1 MARTSGVE
9 FQIIYKLSFESVI
22 RGHHVYKTTWTPKG
36 NDELECHED
45 TRKEAKD
52 YDGHA
57 VGLFKTP
64 SRGEN
69 KTLVG
74 HVPIEISS
82 LIDYFLK
89 ADKSN
94 SVSAQVTGKRKR
106 ELGLVVPARFTACTA
121 TRRQAQILDSELNKF
136 KAKFVHLELIYEP
149 GLRSYPTCLNKRRI
163 YTLKNLISA
172 AVG

>member
-1 MARTSGVE
+1 MS
-9 FQIIYKLSFESVI
+9 
-22 RGHHVYKTTWTPKG
+22 PKANG
-36 NDELECHED
+36 ELQRHED

-106 ELGLVVPARFTACTA
+106 EVGLVVPARFTACTA
-121 TRRQAQILDSELNKF
+121 TRRQAQILDSELNKY

-149 GLRSYPTCLNKRRI
+149 GLRSYPTYVKHC
-163 YTLKNLISA
+163 
-172 AVG
+172 